1 MIRILKKKEREVH
14 KFNLGVKLE
23 GKFMYMTTK
32 EKIILSMTITGIILL
47 ALLIFFATYEAKA
60 ADTDYTPKSDIHA
73 GVHSTPA
80 VVKQVLKNFDNP
92 EGAIFSHDGKF
103 VFISNSAEIGDR
115 GTGFSWTENEGYI
128 SKLSVNSN
136 GTLTMVEEK
145 LITGISSPLG
155 MGVLPVSTGMFPAG
169 TIFACVGAAPIVD
182 QDGKTITDRNR
193 MRSKLLAFNTD
204 GKILGEIDT
213 GAGSVFEEITGSPII
228 LINALGFDKAGN
240 LFVADTAFGGA
251 QFDPPWD
258 GAGGLWKISVD
269 SLDAMASGKK
279 ADKMPEFLAIPGNP
293 DGVEVSPIDGMVY
306 VNTVGP
312 VAGAPDPA
320 NGGIYAISNMQTLP
334 APMDGNLGALD
345 GLDFT
350 IQGTMVNSQIRG
362 DIPARLYV
370 NCIGQEATT
379 LELVPYTELSG
390 PADVAIRQMADG
402 SYMMVVPELMA
413 RDNTPGDDEVTVLAV
428 PSSFDCR

>member
-1 MIRILKKKEREVH
+1 MFIR
-14 KFNLGVKLE
+14 
-23 GKFMYMTTK
+23 TK
-32 EKIILSMTITGIILL
+32 DKIIMSMLATSIVLL
-47 ALLIFFATYEAKA
+47 GLLILFASSSYSAKA
-60 ADTDYTPKSDIHA
+60 DNAYKPNSDIHA

-92 EGAIFSHDGKF
+92 EAAIFSHDGKY

-115 GTGFSWTENEGYI
+115 GEGFSWTENEGYI

-169 TIFACVGAAPIVD
+169 TIFLCVGSAPIVD
-182 QDGKTITDRNR
+182 QEGKTITDRNR

-213 GAGSVFEEITGSPII
+213 GAGSVFEEITGNPII
-228 LINALGFDKAGN
+228 LINALGFDKDGN

-251 QFDPPWD
+251 QFEPPWD

-269 SLDAMASGKK
+269 SLDALASGKK
-279 ADKMPEFLAIPGNP
+279 ATKMPEFLPIPGNP

-320 NGGIYAISNMQTLP
+320 NGGIYAISDMKSLP
-334 APMDGNLGALD
+334 APIDGNLGALD

-350 IQGTMVNSQIRG
+350 AQGTMVNTQIRG

-379 LELVPYTELSG
+379 LALVPNTELSG
-390 PADVAIRQMADG
+390 PADIAIRQMDDG
-402 SYMMVVPELMA
+402 SYMIIVPELSA
-413 RDNTPGDDEVTVLAV
+413 RDNTPGDDDVTVLAV
-428 PSSFDCR
+428 ASSFDCR